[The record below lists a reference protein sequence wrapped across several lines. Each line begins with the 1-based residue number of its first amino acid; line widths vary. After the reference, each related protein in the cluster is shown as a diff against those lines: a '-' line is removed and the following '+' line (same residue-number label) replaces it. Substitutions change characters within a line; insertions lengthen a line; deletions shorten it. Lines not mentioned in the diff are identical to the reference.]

1 MSSRDLKTSAGN
13 ETKSN
18 IIEPVTHAVY
28 GNVAEVSEA
37 MQFEGGSNLLICGYL
52 HKFGRNGKWQR
63 RFFET
68 DGENLS
74 YYKTS
79 ARAKLLATLDL
90 VKVGDICVDSE
101 DPDGCT
107 FIIQV
112 ADRPYRLRADSQS
125 SCSDWV
131 ITLNRVKEARMHLG
145 RVQLVRSGG
154 SSQQEEASAR
164 VVLEANRQRTKAVD
178 GENIHSWEDIVAA
191 ENAAAQEMDLSAA
204 HATRLGTA
212 GKRIQEAAVARWQK
226 RQTSMQRL
234 AARMVVWAKSVN
246 IKKRSGCTDVEDQVV
261 LDHHVHPPGHD
272 RAPNVSRLYLV
283 LYCTISCCYKLL
295 IHCCL
300 FLFLDSTVWC
310 EPSGESKFRIE
321 RRFFTDSSKDTGQQG
336 RRRGGRN

>member
-1 MSSRDLKTSAGN
+1 M
-13 ETKSN
+13 
-18 IIEPVTHAVY
+18 
-28 GNVAEVSEA
+28 
-37 MQFEGGSNLLICGYL
+37 MQFEGGNLLICGYL
-52 HKFGRNGKWQR
+52 HKLGRNGKWQR

-68 DGENLS
+68 DGENLT

-125 SCSDWV
+125 SCRDWV

-145 RVQLVRSGG
+145 RMQLVRPAHPSE
-154 SSQQEEASAR
+154 QEDVAAR

-191 ENAAAQEMDLSAA
+191 ENAAVKQQEMDQALAV

-212 GKRIQEAAVARWQK
+212 SKRIQEAAVARWQK

-234 AARMVVWAKSVN
+234 ASRLIVWARSVK
-246 IKKRSGCTDVEDQVV
+246 IRKRSNCTHVEDQVV

-272 RAPNVSRLYLV
+272 HSSSVSTF
-283 LYCTISCCYKLL
+283 CG
-295 IHCCL
+295 IH
-300 FLFLDSTVWC
+300 
-310 EPSGESKFRIE
+310 FRV
-321 RRFFTDSSKDTGQQG
+321 F
-336 RRRGGRN
+336 